1 MRELTLTEVETLM
14 REAVAYAQ
22 SIGRASSVA
31 VVDMGGHLRGALRPE
46 KGRII
51 NAPIAEKK
59 AWTAAAFKRPT
70 DMVRNIMVPGAMG
83 YGLQHTDNR
92 ICIVGGGYPLLDEQD
107 DVIGGIGVSGGTV
120 EEDKEC
126 CLAGMR
132 KVGFK
137 TEFEDPFAGV
147 SVKAEE
153 K

>member
-1 MRELTLTEVETLM
+1 MKKDGTGVEGTHK
-14 REAVAYAQ
+14 
-22 SIGRASSVA
+22 
-31 VVDMGGHLRGALRPE
+31 VD
-46 KGRII
+46 
-51 NAPIAEKK
+51 
-59 AWTAAAFKRPT
+59 F
-70 DMVRNIMVPGAMG
+70 
-83 YGLQHTDNR
+83 
-92 ICIVGGGYPLLDEQD
+92 CIVGGGYPLLDEQG

-137 TEFEDPFAGV
+137 TEFEDPFTGV